1 MQSCLPVLLTRHA
14 MDKLATYGID
24 GERLASWR
32 EALLAAERFTDVSTG
47 ARGLLMEWEGRPWIV
62 ILREDVETVV
72 TTYPSDGRTVQNR
85 FGGGRW
91 ILLNT

>member
-24 GERLASWR
+24 K
-32 EALLAAERFTDVSTG
+32 ERFTDASTG
-47 ARGLLMEWEGRPWIV
+47 ASGLLMDWEGRPWIV